1 MSQVKFLSY
10 LVSKNLSPDEY
21 AALYCITKKI
31 SIGPGYSVNYDSLY
45 NEGFLSRKDSEWI
58 PTNKTK
64 NTIKFVESLF
74 INDKNEKAHDEDTL
88 NDLIN
93 KLQEVY
99 PKKNPEG
106 RSIRSNTKD
115 VKNRLFKFLTAHDY
129 STDVILEAVTRYLK
143 EQLNSADNGKYLRE
157 LRYFIMKG
165 TESKLADYCQDVIE
179 NPVINKSNVTDHRFN
194 EL

>member
-1 MSQVKFLSY
+1 MSQIKFLSY
-10 LVSKNLSPDEY
+10 ISTKGITPTEY
-21 AALYCITKKI
+21 ASLYLLTQNV
-31 SIGPGYSVNYDSLY
+31 SIGKGYDVDFDHLY
-45 NEGFLSRKDSEWI
+45 NEGFVSRKDGNWI

-64 NTIKFVESLF
+64 NMVKFTASLF
-74 INDKNEKAHDEDTL
+74 INDKNEKAHDEGEL
-88 NDLIN
+88 NKLID

-99 PKKNPEG
+99 PKKNPQG

-115 VKNRLFKFLTAHDY
+115 VKARLFKFFTAYDY
-129 STDVILEAVTRYLK
+129 SIPVVIEAVTRYLD

-165 TESKLADYCQDVIE
+165 TESKLADYCQDVVD
-179 NPVINKSNVTDHRFN
+179 NPVVNKAQAVDHRFN